1 MRAAARSRG
10 ARGGDHLGNLP
21 DRGAADTNTALAA
34 PPAPRAPT
42 NMPSADGGVTETS
55 AGASSTQG
63 GGASGEKQVNLGG
76 MVDGSGD
83 RALVDLVIEQYQN
96 HEVCRT
102 SKRVSS
108 AGVAQTQVVVQKH

>member
-1 MRAAARSRG
+1 
-10 ARGGDHLGNLP
+10 
-21 DRGAADTNTALAA
+21 
-34 PPAPRAPT
+34 
-42 NMPSADGGVTETS
+42 
-55 AGASSTQG
+55 
-63 GGASGEKQVNLGG
+63 